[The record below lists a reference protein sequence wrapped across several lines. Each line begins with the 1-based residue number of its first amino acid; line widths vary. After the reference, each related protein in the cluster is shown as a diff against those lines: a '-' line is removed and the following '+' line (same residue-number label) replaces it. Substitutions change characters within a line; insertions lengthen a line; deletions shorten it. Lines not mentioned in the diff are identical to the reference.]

1 VNSAQPIACCSSSRR
16 NRRDFVQG
24 HRGMVGYR
32 WSMRPVVAAL
42 AGALAAISS
51 DARGSRSPDL
61 NPGVTTITKAHVAHS
76 LTSEEA
82 ARKHPVHLRA
92 VVTYYDPYTD
102 PTNALF
108 FVCDS
113 SGCIYVKTPSRP
125 ILPLHSGSLIDL
137 DGVTGPGEFA
147 PIVDQAKIR
156 VIGESHVPEKALPAS
171 ETQMMAGVD
180 DARWVEIEGLVYSVF
195 ESGQNVTLN
204 LAVSDGMIGAT
215 TVKENGVDYSRLVD
229 AELLI
234 RGNGAPIFNKNRQM
248 IGARL
253 FFPTHNGM
261 KIEKP
266 SPPDAFS
273 LPVRFINQLLRFE
286 PGAAFL
292 HRSHVRGHV
301 TLQSLG
307 RSLCI
312 QDDTGG
318 LCTATAQS
326 GALPLGSLVDIVG
339 FPVANGSAPTL
350 EETIVRPAGPGQ
362 PVVAVPITAK
372 EAMVGAHEAE
382 LIQIQGRLLD
392 QNRVEK
398 DPTLLLSSGGILF
411 SAVFLNGPSE
421 MPAWNPGS
429 DLQLTGI
436 CSLHVDASR
445 TMSGTWNPQIKEFQ
459 ILLRSPEDIV
469 VVKSASWWTASHA
482 TSVLG
487 AVMITTLGIL
497 AWVGVLRS
505 RVHQQTQ
512 TIREQLREAARL
524 GQAAAAASLA
534 KSEFLANMSHEI
546 RTPMNGVIG
555 ITELVLDTE
564 LTKEQREYVEMVKT
578 SADALLTLINDILDF
593 SKIEAGKFAL
603 DPIGF
608 KLRHSVAETL
618 RPLEMRV
625 HQKQLELIC
634 DIDPDVPD
642 DIVADPT
649 RLRQIIINLI
659 GNAIKFT
666 ERGEIGLGVSVES
679 QHGDKVDLIFTV
691 RDTGVGIPPEKQKV
705 IFQAFSQADSST
717 SRKFGGTGL
726 GLTISARLV
735 EMMGGRIWVESQPG
749 QGSCFHFTV
758 RAGIAAPTTP
768 VEKAA
773 MHTLQGLAVL
783 IVDDS
788 VTSRLLLGRMLE
800 DWEMQP
806 VLAANAAEA
815 MQRLRE
821 ANDAGER
828 LSLVLV
834 DTRIPEVD
842 VFALVEQLGKQG
854 ASHGFHVMML
864 TSTGHR
870 GDGARCRELGVAAY
884 LTKPFAKAELLDAI
898 LMVLK
903 ERDPKI
909 PAPPLVTRH
918 TLLEGG
924 RKLRVLLA
932 EDNAVNQL
940 LAVRLLEKNGFGVTV
955 ANNGNEAVSAL
966 ERGSFDVVLMDVQ
979 MPEMDGFEAT
989 SAIRNR
995 EMITGRPRQPVIA
1008 MTAHA
1013 IAGDR
1018 ERCLGAGM
1026 DGYVSKPFRIVDL
1039 LKEIEAVT
1047 RNITSA

>member
-1 VNSAQPIACCSSSRR
+1 MVWLGWGLLPIAATL
-16 NRRDFVQG
+16 
-24 HRGMVGYR
+24 VGF
-32 WSMRPVVAAL
+32 L
-42 AGALAAISS
+42 AMISS
-51 DARGSRSPDL
+51 DARGSPATRS
-61 NPGVTTITKAHVAHS
+61 NSGVTTITKARVAHS
-76 LTSEEA
+76 LTAEEA
-82 ARKHPVHLRA
+82 ARKRPVHLRA

-102 PTNALF
+102 PTNAVF

-125 ILPLHSGSLIDL
+125 ILPVHSGSLIDL
-137 DGVTGPGEFA
+137 EGVTGPGEFA
-147 PIVDQAKIR
+147 PIIDEAKIR
-156 VIGESHVPEKALPAS
+156 VVGESHVPEKALPTS
-171 ETQMMAGVD
+171 DSQMMAGVD
-180 DARWVEIEGLVYSVF
+180 DATWVEIVGLVHSVF
-195 ESGQNVTLN
+195 ESGKNATLN

-253 FFPTHNGM
+253 FFPTLNGM
-261 KIEKP
+261 KIERA

-273 LPVRFINQLLRFE
+273 LPIRFMNELLRFE

-292 HRSHVRGHV
+292 HRSHVRGRV
-301 TLQSLG
+301 TLQSVG

-326 GALPLGSLVDIVG
+326 GTFPLGSLVDIVG

-350 EETIVRPAGPGQ
+350 EEAIVRPAGPGQ
-362 PVVAVPITAK
+362 PVLAEPITAK
-372 EAMVGAHEAE
+372 QAMVGAHEAK
-382 LIQIQGRLLD
+382 LIQVQGRLLD
-392 QNRVEK
+392 QNRVERA
-398 DPTLLLSSGGILF
+398 PTLLLSSGGILF
-411 SAVFLNGPSE
+411 STVFLTVPAE
-421 MPAWNPGS
+421 MPAWTPGS

-436 CSLHVDASR
+436 CSLQLDARR
-445 TMSGTWNPQIKEFQ
+445 TVSGTWNPQIKGFQ

-469 VVKSASWWTASHA
+469 VVKSASWWTATHA
-482 TSVLG
+482 TSALG

-512 TIREQLREAARL
+512 TIRQQLHEAARL
-524 GQAAAAASLA
+524 GQVAEAASLA

-564 LTKEQREYVEMVKT
+564 LTTEQREYVEMVKT

-603 DPIGF
+603 DPISF
-608 KLRHSVAETL
+608 KLRHSLAETL
-618 RPLEMRV
+618 RPLAMRAQ
-625 HQKQLELIC
+625 QKRLELIC

-642 DIVADPT
+642 EIVADPT
-649 RLRQIIINLI
+649 RLRQIVINLI

-679 QHGDKVDLIFTV
+679 QHGDEVDLVFTV
-691 RDTGVGIPPEKQKV
+691 RDTGVGIATEKQKV

-726 GLTISARLV
+726 GLTISSRLV

-758 RAGIAAPTTP
+758 TARVAVPTTP

-773 MHTLQGLAVL
+773 MDTLEGLAVL

-800 DWEMQP
+800 DWKMQP
-806 VLAANAAEA
+806 VLAANAPEA
-815 MQRLRE
+815 MQRLQE
-821 ANDAGER
+821 ANHAGKR
-828 LSLVLV
+828 FSMVLV
-834 DTRIPEVD
+834 DTHIREVD
-842 VFALVEQLGKQG
+842 GFSLVEQLGKQG
-854 ASHGFHVMML
+854 VSPGLHIMML
-864 TSTGHR
+864 TSAGQR

-884 LTKPFAKAELLDAI
+884 ITKPVAKAELLDVI
-898 LMVLK
+898 LTVFK
-903 ERDPKI
+903 ERGPATA
-909 PAPPLVTRH
+909 APPLVTRH
-918 TLLEGG
+918 TIHEEG

-940 LAVRLLEKNGFGVTV
+940 LAVRLLEKHGYGVTV
-955 ANNGNEAVSAL
+955 ANNGSEAVSAL
-966 ERGSFDVVLMDVQ
+966 DRENFDVVLMDVQ

-995 EMITGRPRQPVIA
+995 EMITGRARQPVIA

-1013 IAGDR
+1013 FAGDR
-1018 ERCLGAGM
+1018 ERCLRAGM

-1039 LKEIEAVT
+1039 LKEIEAVM
-1047 RNITSA
+1047 RNIAST